1 MDSMLN
7 SEKTSFFRKLLWI
20 LLGYTL
26 LVILWG
32 AWVRISFSGDG
43 CGDSWPLC
51 EGNLIPKERDGKTWI
66 EFGHRLMSGAFGIY
80 VFILWAWGRRLFQK
94 THRARLFGFATLFFT
109 VTEALLGAKLVLF
122 GLVTDNDS
130 PWRAFS
136 MGAHMFNSL
145 LLMASITLWWESL
158 NPLRAQPQEELIK
171 TLGQRLKWSI
181 HKFIV
186 SSLVFFLAI
195 AITGSV
201 AALASTLFPSQS
213 LLDGLLQELDPR
225 AHYLV
230 RLRGLHP
237 LAATIFG
244 GGLALI
250 AWVISQ
256 SVNERQLKSRSL
268 RLSVWTGGG
277 VVFGML
283 TLFFLYPIWMKLVHL
298 LIAHLIWIHLVLL
311 GVSLRQAFSKAS

>member
-1 MDSMLN
+1 MPN
-7 SEKTSFFRKLLWI
+7 SEKTYFFRKLLWI

-51 EGNLIPKERDGKTWI
+51 DGKLIPKERDGKTWI

-80 VFILWAWGRRLFQK
+80 VFIVWAWGRKLFQK
-94 THRARLFGFATLFFT
+94 THRARLYGFLTLFFT
-109 VTEALLGAKLVLF
+109 VTEALLGAKLVIF

-145 LLMASITLWWESL
+145 LLVGSITVWLESL
-158 NPLRAQPQEELIK
+158 NPVRVPPQEELIK
-171 TLGQRLKWSI
+171 NLGYQLKWSI
-181 HKFIV
+181 HKFIPAT
-186 SSLVFFLAI
+186 VFLFIAV

-201 AALASTLFPSQS
+201 AALSSTLFPSQS
-213 LLDGLLQELDPR
+213 LLDGLLQELDPN

-237 LAATIFG
+237 LTATLVG

-250 AWVISQ
+250 AWVIGQ
-256 SVNERQLKSRSL
+256 SVRDAELKSRSM
-268 RLSVWTGGG
+268 RLALLTGVG

-283 TLFFLYPIWMKLVHL
+283 TLFLLYPIWMKLTHL
-298 LIAHLIWIHLVLL
+298 LIAHLIWIHLLL
-311 GVSLRQAFSKAS
+311 WLVSLKQAFSKTS

>member
-1 MDSMLN
+1 MPN
-7 SEKTSFFRKLLWI
+7 SEKTAFFRKHLSI

-51 EGNLIPKERDGKTWI
+51 DGKLIPKERDGKTWI

-80 VFILWAWGRRLFQK
+80 VLILWALGRKFFVK
-94 THRARLFGFATLFFT
+94 AHRARFYGFLTLFFT
-109 VTEALLGAKLVLF
+109 ITEALLGAKLVIF

-145 LLMASITLWWESL
+145 LLVGSITLWWESL
-158 NPLRAQPQEELIK
+158 NPHKIK
-171 TLGQRLKWSI
+171 IHDNLLVTLNQKLKWSI
-181 HKFIV
+181 NKFIPATV
-186 SSLVFFLAI
+186 LLFFAV

-201 AALASTLFPSQS
+201 AALSSTLFPSQS
-213 LLDGLLQELDPR
+213 LLDGLLQELDPN

-237 LAATIFG
+237 LTATVVG

-250 AWVISQ
+250 AWVIGQ
-256 SVNERQLKSRSL
+256 SVTEAQLKSRSL
-268 RLSVWTGGG
+268 RLAVLTSGG

-283 TLFFLYPIWMKLVHL
+283 TLFLLYPIWMKLTHL
-298 LIAHLIWIHLVLL
+298 LIAHLIWIHLILWL
-311 GVSLRQAFSKAS
+311 VSLKHALSKA